1 MAGPLFSSY
10 DDDDDDVGFD
20 EETTR
25 NPTAE
30 IARLKAEMKQ
40 AQEDKDMDKVMTL
53 MGTLLA
59 LGGGYDNEAGP
70 PGGSSEGK
78 CAD

>member
-1 MAGPLFSSY
+1 MVASEVSVEDFQ
-10 DDDDDDVGFD
+10 
-20 EETTR
+20 
-25 NPTAE
+25 
-30 IARLKAEMKQ
+30 KAEMKQ
-40 AQEDKDMDKVMTL
+40 AIEDEDMDKVMTL